1 MNRYTLNTVNFTAE
15 NTIELLHCG
24 SEFFPALLRQINAAC
39 TEIYLETYIFS
50 GDETA
55 DTIKEGLIRAAARG
69 VMVNVMIDWHG
80 TGRLQVAVLSKVFQQ
95 AGVNCRAFNP
105 WFRRGVVRSHRKIC
119 VVDKSVAFVG
129 GINITDDWRC
139 DFDPELTLPAPRW
152 DFSVQI
158 SGPLV
163 ANVHQ
168 EVRVQW
174 ARLGKLDLLSR
185 FDLYRKMR
193 SNHDIVT
200 GAPALAGLV
209 VRDNLRNRTTIQNAY
224 LRAMHYAKKSIL
236 LANPYFAPN
245 WKLRNALVVAAARGV
260 DVTLLIGVGQFGL
273 QDAVTHAFY
282 PSLLKSGVKL
292 VEYRKTQL
300 HAKVAVVD
308 DEWATVGSSNYD
320 GLSLFINQEANIVIQ
335 DAEFS
340 QTLRLRMQQGM
351 ADGVQVRLEDYA
363 RIPRYKRM
371 WYGMVYVVYRSL
383 MWVVT
388 LGNYV

>member
-1 MNRYTLNTVNFTAE
+1 MSIHTLHTVNFTAE

-24 SEFFPALLRQINAAC
+24 SEFFPALLCQINAAC

-55 DTIKEGLIRAAARG
+55 NIIKEGLIRAAARG

-80 TGRLQVAVLSKVFQQ
+80 TGRLQVGVLSKAFQQ

-119 VVDKSVAFVG
+119 VVDKRVAFVG

-158 SGPLV
+158 NGPLV

-174 ARLGKLDLLSR
+174 ARLGKLDLRSR

-193 SNHDIVT
+193 ANHDTVT
-200 GAPALAGLV
+200 GASALAGLV

-224 LRAMHYAKKSIL
+224 LRAMHHAKKSIL

-282 PSLLKSGVKL
+282 PGLLKSGVKL

-335 DAEFS
+335 DADFS
-340 QTLRLRMQQGM
+340 QTLRLRMQQGI

-371 WYGMVYVVYRSL
+371 WYGMVYVVYRSV

-388 LGNYV
+388 LGHYV

>member
-1 MNRYTLNTVNFTAE
+1 
-15 NTIELLHCG
+15 
-24 SEFFPALLRQINAAC
+24 
-39 TEIYLETYIFS
+39 
-50 GDETA
+50 
-55 DTIKEGLIRAAARG
+55 
-69 VMVNVMIDWHG
+69 
-80 TGRLQVAVLSKVFQQ
+80 
-95 AGVNCRAFNP
+95 
-105 WFRRGVVRSHRKIC
+105 
-119 VVDKSVAFVG
+119 
-129 GINITDDWRC
+129 
-139 DFDPELTLPAPRW
+139 
-152 DFSVQI
+152 
-158 SGPLV
+158 
-163 ANVHQ
+163 
-168 EVRVQW
+168 
-174 ARLGKLDLLSR
+174 
-185 FDLYRKMR
+185 
-193 SNHDIVT
+193 
-200 GAPALAGLV
+200 
-209 VRDNLRNRTTIQNAY
+209 LRNRTTIQNAY

-340 QTLRLRMQQGM
+340 QTLRLRMQQGI